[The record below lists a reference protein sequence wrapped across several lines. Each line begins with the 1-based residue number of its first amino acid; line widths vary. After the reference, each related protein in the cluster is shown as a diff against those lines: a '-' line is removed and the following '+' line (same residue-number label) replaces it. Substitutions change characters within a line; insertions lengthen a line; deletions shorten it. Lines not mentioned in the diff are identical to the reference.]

1 MEAILVKAK
10 NNAAQFDLQSYSYQ
24 GERPKSKEAGIVMLA
39 DSIEAAS
46 RSLKNPSA
54 AKLEDLIHQLIIKK
68 LTSGQ
73 LSDSELTFNDIEVAE
88 KTFLRILQSQM
99 HTRLEYP
106 EQRKQ

>member
-1 MEAILVKAK
+1 
-10 NNAAQFDLQSYSYQ
+10 
-24 GERPKSKEAGIVMLA
+24 MLA

-88 KTFLRILQSQM
+88 KTFCEFSNRRCIRAWNIRSRENNEHKRSILFDDWN
-99 HTRLEYP
+99 
-106 EQRKQ
+106 